1 MHTNLASRNNA
12 GQRPRR
18 PAVSYFASLTV
29 RRFAAIA
36 QMADGAVRMA
46 GSARYAAGVAP
57 IDPQAVP
64 GDRRAGH
71 TPVGFIVGVA
81 ACSLVALG
89 ALAVVAASGA
99 LSAGIGLTLA
109 LLPIPALLAGV
120 LALDRLEP
128 EPPGSLVFIFLWGAG
143 CAAVIGLIGVLAGDQ
158 LLTTPDLR
166 SGGFVTASAA
176 AAIGV
181 AVLEDTLMGA
191 ALVGLLWLRPQEI
204 DGISD
209 GVVYGS
215 MVGLGFALIEN
226 IFYYA
231 RATHYGFSG
240 VATTFVLRGV
250 ASPVCQALFASLIGA
265 GVAYA
270 AMARGRRGL
279 WAIGVGWLAAV
290 TLHALWNGALA
301 GPGSRLALIYAIM
314 ALIVVFLL
322 IAMVLD
328 RRRMISLIRRYLPE
342 YEPVGILTALDV
354 SMLSSMPYRRQA
366 RAWARLH
373 GGLGAL
379 RDMAEYQLSAT
390 ELGLL
395 HRRCDLGLVDIEAFA
410 QRRDGLV
417 VGMQASVSAF
427 VGRFSVPPRPPWAT
441 GGSSSFR
448 PSRGRPAA
456 ATSRPEAGADAPAQ
470 TPDLP
475 PDAELLEP

>member
-1 MHTNLASRNNA
+1 M
-12 GQRPRR
+12 
-18 PAVSYFASLTV
+18 VDDTV
-29 RRFAAIA
+29 
-36 QMADGAVRMA
+36 GLA
-46 GSARYAAGVAP
+46 GSARYAARVAP

-64 GDRRAGH
+64 GDRRVGH

-99 LSAGIGLTLA
+99 VPAGIGLTLA
-109 LLPIPALLAGV
+109 LLPIPVLLAAV

-143 CAAVIGLIGVLAGDQ
+143 
-158 LLTTPDLR
+158 
-166 SGGFVTASAA
+166 SAA
-176 AAIGV
+176 LIALIGV

-231 RATHYGFSG
+231 QATHYGFSDL
-240 VATTFVLRGV
+240 ATTFVLRGV

-270 AMARGRRGL
+270 ATVTKGRGL
-279 WAIGVGWLAAV
+279 WAVGLGWLAAV

-301 GPGSRLALIYAIM
+301 GSGARLALIYAIL
-314 ALIVVFLL
+314 AFIVVLL
-322 IAMVLD
+322 LLAIVVD
-328 RRRMISLIRRYLPE
+328 RRRMIALIRRYLPE
-342 YEPVGILTALDV
+342 YEPVGILTELDV
-354 SMLSSMPYRRQA
+354 SMLSSMPNRRQA

-395 HRRCDLGLVDIEAFA
+395 HRRSERGLVDTEVFV
-410 QRRDGLV
+410 QRRDVLV
-417 VGMQASVSAF
+417 VGMQSSITTFVS
-427 VGRFSVPPRPPWAT
+427 RFAVPPRPP
-441 GGSSSFR
+441 
-448 PSRGRPAA
+448 
-456 ATSRPEAGADAPAQ
+456 
-470 TPDLP
+470 
-475 PDAELLEP
+475 

>member
-1 MHTNLASRNNA
+1 M
-12 GQRPRR
+12 
-18 PAVSYFASLTV
+18 VDDTV
-29 RRFAAIA
+29 
-36 QMADGAVRMA
+36 GLA
-46 GSARYAAGVAP
+46 GSARYAARVTP

-64 GDRRAGH
+64 GDRRVGH

-89 ALAVVAASGA
+89 ALALVAASGA
-99 LSAGIGLTLA
+99 VPAGIGLTLA
-109 LLPIPALLAGV
+109 LLPIPVLLAAV

-128 EPPGSLVFIFLWGAG
+128 EPPSSLVFIFLWGAG
-143 CAAVIGLIGVLAGDQ
+143 SAALIALIGELAGNQ
-158 LLTTPDLR
+158 LLTTPALR
-166 SGGFVTASAA
+166 PGGFVTASAA
-176 AAIGV
+176 ASIGV

-231 RATHYGFSG
+231 QATHYGFSDL
-240 VATTFVLRGV
+240 ATTFVLRGV

-270 AMARGRRGL
+270 ATVTKGRGL
-279 WAIGVGWLAAV
+279 WAVGLGWLAAV

-301 GPGSRLALIYAIM
+301 GSGARLALVYAIL
-314 ALIVVFLL
+314 AFIVVLL
-322 IAMVLD
+322 LLAIVVD
-328 RRRMISLIRRYLPE
+328 RRRMIALIRRYLPE
-342 YEPVGILTALDV
+342 YEPVGILTELDV

-395 HRRCDLGLVDIEAFA
+395 HRRSERGLVDTDAFA
-410 QRRDGLV
+410 QRRDVLV
-417 VGMQASVSAF
+417 VGMQVSVSTF
-427 VGRFSVPPRPPWAT
+427 TGRFAVPPRPPWAT
-441 GGSSSFR
+441 QGSSCFWAARNR
-448 PSRGRPAA
+448 PTSAR
-456 ATSRPEAGADAPAQ
+456 SRPGSKPDTPAQ
-470 TPDLP
+470 APDVP
-475 PDAELLEP
+475 PDAELQEP

>member
-1 MHTNLASRNNA
+1 
-12 GQRPRR
+12 
-18 PAVSYFASLTV
+18 
-29 RRFAAIA
+29 
-36 QMADGAVRMA
+36 
-46 GSARYAAGVAP
+46 VAP

-64 GDRRAGH
+64 ADRRGGH

-89 ALAVVAASGA
+89 ALAVVAARGA
-99 LSAGIGLTLA
+99 LPAGIGLTLA

-120 LALDRLEP
+120 LGLDRLEP

-143 CAAVIGLIGVLAGDQ
+143 CAALIGLIGELAGNQ
-158 LLTTPDLR
+158 LLTTPALR
-166 SGGFVTASAA
+166 SGGFATASATA
-176 AAIGV
+176 VIGV

-231 RATHYGFSG
+231 QATHYGFSG

-250 ASPVCQALFASLIGA
+250 VSPVCQALFASLIGA

-270 AMARGRRGL
+270 AMTSRRRGL
-279 WAIGVGWLAAV
+279 WAIGAGWVAAV
-290 TLHALWNGALA
+290 ALHSLWNASLA
-301 GPGSRLALIYAIM
+301 GAVTRLALTYAIL
-314 ALIVVFLL
+314 AFIVVVLL
-322 IAMVLD
+322 IAVVVD
-328 RRRMISLIRRYLPE
+328 RRRMIALIRRYLPE
-342 YEPVGILTALDV
+342 YEPAGILTALDV

-366 RAWARLH
+366 RHWARLH

-395 HRRCDLGLVDIEAFA
+395 HRRSERGLVDAEAFA

-417 VGMQASVSAF
+417 AEMQAATSAF
-427 VGRFSVPPRPPWAT
+427 VGRFAVPPRPPWAT
-441 GGSSSFR
+441 QGSSCFR
-448 PSRGRPAA
+448 PTRGHPTR
-456 ATSRPEAGADAPAQ
+456 ATSRPNHGPDTPAQ
-470 TPDLP
+470 RPDLP
-475 PDAELLEP
+475 PDAELQEP